1 MKILIAAGGTGGH
14 ISPGTS
20 IAEESLRRGHSVEF
34 VSLEKNKTY
43 PDLQNRPY
51 TVTLHRAPQFPS
63 SLFALFLYPFRLISA
78 CMAVRRSVAGAE
90 AVIGLGGYPTVP
102 SLLAAFFL
110 RKPVFLCEQN
120 AVPGNVTRLFARI
133 AKKVFLTLPVDPFG
147 GRAVLTGNPIRT
159 ALLEESK
166 KPSEKKTRR
175 TVLILG
181 GSQGARQINEM
192 ISAVLSESEPWTR
205 DVDWLFQCGES
216 HLESMKERL
225 NLRSDVALFGFHS
238 GIQELYRRADLLVA
252 RSGAGIL
259 TEAALFGL
267 PAILIPLPGSRDDHQ
282 LANARVFEKAGA
294 ARVIFQKDTD
304 PALLKKELTELLSNP
319 AALQSMS
326 SKARSLSAADAAV
339 KILNEIESTLQAGAK

>member
-20 IAEESLRRGHSVEF
+20 IAEESLRRGHTVLF
-34 VSLEKNKTY
+34 VSLEKNRNY
-43 PDLQNRPY
+43 PDLLNRPY
-51 TVTLHRAPQFPS
+51 PVLLHSAPPFPS
-63 SLFALFLYPFRLISA
+63 SLLSLFSYPFRLVSA
-78 CMAVRRSVAGAE
+78 CLKVRASVLSANAVV
-90 AVIGLGGYPTVP
+90 GLGGYPTVP
-102 SLLAAFFL
+102 ALVMALFM
-110 RKPVFLCEQN
+110 RRPVFLCEQN

-133 AKKVFLTLPVDPFG
+133 AKRVFITLPVDAFG
-147 GRAVLTGNPIRT
+147 SKARLTGNPIRT
-159 ALLEESK
+159 ALIEESK
-166 KPSEKKTRR
+166 KPHLKSDRR
-175 TVLILG
+175 TVLVLG

-192 ISAVLSESEPWTR
+192 VSAILSDSEPWTR
-205 DVDWLFQCGES
+205 EIEWLFQCGEA

-238 GIQELYRRADLLVA
+238 GIGELYRRADILVA

-294 ARVIFQKDTD
+294 ARVIFQRDAD
-304 PALLKKELTELLSNP
+304 PSALRKELMLLLEDKQALEGMRN
-319 AALQSMS
+319 AARAL
-326 SKARSLSAADAAV
+326 AAEDAAA
-339 KILNEIESTLQAGAK
+339 KILDEIESALK